1 MNLDSKLLMSLKK
14 RSGNVVLRRELAG
27 LGSPSHLSAALQH
40 LVADGRII
48 RLGAGVYAK
57 TCLNLEGNAR
67 SAVSNEVLLREAL
80 GKLGVEVLDLT
91 IAHENDRSV
100 CLVNTG
106 KSRISRKLGWD
117 NVTVRYVGQHERPR
131 TGVAPK
137 VSADVDK
144 LPTRNV
150 GKFVERL
157 AQAYGIQYRRSGLDD
172 FAEAVTRAAGDDV
185 ELDLTGKLLVALKK
199 RDRIN
204 GRQFARLM
212 ANHIREIKR
221 VRPVRG
227 LRNQGLPAQR

>member
-27 LGSPSHLSAALQH
+27 LGSSSHLSTALQH
-40 LVADGRII
+40 LVADGRLV

-57 TCLNLEGNAR
+57 TSPDPEGKAQF
-67 SAVSNEVLLREAL
+67 AVGCDMLLREAL
-80 GKLGVEVLDLT
+80 GKLGVAVLDVT
-91 IAHENDRSV
+91 IQHENGRSV
-100 CLVNTG
+100 CLVDTG
-106 KSRISRKLGWD
+106 TSRISRKLGWG
-117 NVTVRYVGQHERPR
+117 NIRVRYVGPHEKPQ
-131 TGVAPK
+131 TGAAA
-137 VSADVDK
+137 SLAADVDK
-144 LPTRNV
+144 LPTQNV
-150 GKFVERL
+150 GKFVEQL

-185 ELDLTGKLLVALKK
+185 KLDLTGKLLVALKK
-199 RDRIN
+199 HDRIS

-227 LRNQGLPAQR
+227 LRNQGLPA

>member
-27 LGSPSHLSAALQH
+27 LGSASHLSAALQH
-40 LVADGRII
+40 LVADGRLI

-57 TCLNLEGNAR
+57 TGLNLDGNAR
-67 SAVSNEVLLREAL
+67 SVVGSEVLLREAL
-80 GKLGVEVLDLT
+80 GKLGVEVLDVT
-91 IAHENDRSV
+91 IRHENGRSV

-106 KSRISRKLGWD
+106 TSRISRKLGWD
-117 NVTVRYVGQHERPR
+117 NITVRYVGQHERPQK
-131 TGVAPK
+131 GVAPTLP
-137 VSADVDK
+137 ADIDK

-157 AQAYGIQYRRSGLDD
+157 AQAYGIQFRRSGIDD

-199 RDRIN
+199 QDRID

-221 VRPVRG
+221 VRSVRG
-227 LRNQGLPAQR
+227 LRHQGLPA

>member
-40 LVADGRII
+40 LVADGRLI
-48 RLGAGVYAK
+48 RIGAGIYAK
-57 TCLNLEGNAR
+57 TGLNLEGNAR
-67 SAVSNEVLLREAL
+67 FAVGNEVLLREAL
-80 GKLGVEVLDLT
+80 VKLGVEVLDVT
-91 IAHENDRSV
+91 IQHENGRSV

-106 KSRISRKLGWD
+106 TSRISRKLGWD
-117 NVTVRYVGQHERPR
+117 NITVRYVGQHERPR
-131 TGVAPK
+131 MGAAP
-137 VSADVDK
+137 SLPADVDE

-150 GKFVERL
+150 AKFVERL
-157 AQAYGIQYRRSGLDD
+157 AQAYGVQYRRSGLDD

-199 RDRIN
+199 QDRIN

-212 ANHIREIKR
+212 ANHIKEIKR

-227 LRNQGLPAQR
+227 LRKQGLPA

>member
-27 LGSPSHLSAALQH
+27 LGSASHLSAALQH
-40 LVADGRII
+40 LVADGRLI
-48 RLGAGVYAK
+48 RLGTGVYAK
-57 TCLNLEGNAR
+57 TGLNLEGNAR
-67 SAVSNEVLLREAL
+67 SAVGSEVLLREAL
-80 GKLGVEVLDLT
+80 GKLGVEVLDVT
-91 IAHENDRSV
+91 IQQENGRSV

-106 KSRISRKLGWD
+106 TSRISRKLGWD
-117 NVTVRYVGQHERPR
+117 NITVQYVGQHERPQK
-131 TGVAPK
+131 GAAPTLPT
-137 VSADVDK
+137 DIDK

-157 AQAYGIQYRRSGLDD
+157 AQAYGIQFRRSGLDD

-199 RDRIN
+199 QDRID

-221 VRPVRG
+221 VRSVRG
-227 LRNQGLPAQR
+227 LRNQGLPA

>member
-27 LGSPSHLSAALQH
+27 LGSSSHLSTALQR
-40 LVADGRII
+40 LVAEGRLT

-57 TCLNLEGNAR
+57 TDSDLEGNAR
-67 SAVSNEVLLREAL
+67 FAVGNEVLLREAL
-80 GKLGVEVLDLT
+80 GKLGVEVIDVT
-91 IAHENDRSV
+91 IQHENGRTV

-106 KSRISRKLGWD
+106 RSRISRKLGWG
-117 NVTVRYVGQHERPR
+117 NITVRYVGEQESPSTGAVPR
-131 TGVAPK
+131 LP
-137 VSADVDK
+137 ADVDK

-150 GKFVERL
+150 GTFVERL
-157 AQAYGIQYRRSGLDD
+157 AQAYDVQYRRSGLDD
-172 FAEAVTRAAGDDV
+172 FAEAVTRVAGDDV
-185 ELDLTGKLLVALKK
+185 ELDRTGKLLVALKK
-199 RDRIN
+199 QHRIN

-227 LRNQGLPAQR
+227 LRHQGLSA

>member
-40 LVADGRII
+40 LVADGHII

-57 TCLNLEGNAR
+57 TGLNLEGNAR
-67 SAVSNEVLLREAL
+67 PAVGNEVLLREAL
-80 GKLGVEVLDLT
+80 GKLGVEVVDVT
-91 IAHENDRSV
+91 IRHENGRSV
-100 CLVNTG
+100 CLVNIGT
-106 KSRISRKLGWD
+106 SRISRKLGWD
-117 NVTVRYVGQHERPR
+117 NITVRYVGQHERAPTGAAPR
-131 TGVAPK
+131 LP
-137 VSADVDK
+137 SDVDK

-157 AQAYGIQYRRSGLDD
+157 AQAYGVRYQRSGLDD

-199 RDRIN
+199 QDRIN

-212 ANHIREIKR
+212 ANHMREIKR
-221 VRPVRG
+221 VRPIRG
-227 LRNQGLPAQR
+227 LRNQGLPA